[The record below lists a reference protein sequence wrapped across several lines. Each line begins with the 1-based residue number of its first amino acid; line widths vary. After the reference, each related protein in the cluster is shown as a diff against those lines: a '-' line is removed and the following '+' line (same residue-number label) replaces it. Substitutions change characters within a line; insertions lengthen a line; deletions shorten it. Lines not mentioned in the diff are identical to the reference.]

1 MSLLPQRKKS
11 PEEIARIR
19 ESLGIPA
26 VPPDAPPPAPPPL
39 RKPQPPPPA
48 APQTS
53 RPADPAPTDSEEEV
67 IVLPV
72 AGNTAEK
79 SATSFRKSD
88 STSTRQPSHTVRPVP
103 GSKLPTHRH
112 SDREIEELRHRQ
124 RLAELN
130 AAPNPKLLPAH
141 PAAIIPGYLPPVA
154 AAVGFYFY
162 NIHIAITA
170 ACLAASLVFA
180 AVIFLRKPV
189 SRHHA
194 AFITAFTLLTTA
206 FAFLHYFP
214 HLRHAT

>member
-26 VPPDAPPPAPPPL
+26 VPADSPPPDPPPL
-39 RKPQPPPPA
+39 RKPEPPPPA
-48 APQTS
+48 TPQTS
-53 RPADPAPTDSEEEV
+53 GPADPAPTDPDEEV

-72 AGNTAEK
+72 AGNSAEK
-79 SATSFRKSD
+79 SAISFRKSEPAPAQGPSR
-88 STSTRQPSHTVRPVP
+88 STLSPP
-103 GSKLPTHRH
+103 GTKLPTHRH